1 MKTTLTKEH
10 ILKHQ
15 TLKKPLQEENL
26 NALKSFK
33 IKNPEYAQSNVQI

>member
-10 ILKHQ
+10 ILEHQ

-33 IKNPEYAQSNVQI
+33 VKIPENAQSNVQI